1 MKKNRLRVITLVL
14 VVAMALGQLAFAQDM
29 NVVTIS
35 GDGIES
41 PVSFTMEDIL
51 AVPEEGQIEDEYIYN
66 SRTGQKSASVKGVSL
81 KYVLVEMLGL
91 ELEEGE
97 VHFTASDGY
106 AIAPQLLSDVLNDEL
121 MYVMAYEIDGET
133 ADSDKD
139 PLTDDIVVYR
149 KLKTEDEFGTVFKLI
164 IEIEVKATETV
175 EEPVVEEDPVVM
187 FPTDFTDITEEF
199 AYASKAIAT
208 LAEKG
213 IINGVGGGLYAPG
226 REFTRA
232 EFAKILVLSLNIEL
246 GDYEDN
252 FNDVSKGQWFA
263 PYIQAAV
270 DNGLFKGYTDGTFK
284 PNQTIN
290 RQEMATVAGRAAVI
304 GGLVEESRIIKFVM
318 SKTNYTDND
327 MVADW
332 AENYVAWLDAQG
344 VFKGIAKD
352 EFMPTKLV
360 NRAEAAI
367 LIYNAIFAQ

>member
-41 PVSFTMEDIL
+41 PLSLTMEALL
-51 AVPEEGQIEDEYIYN
+51 AVPAEGQIEDEYIYN

-106 AIAPQLLSDVLNDEL
+106 AIAPQPLSDVLSDEL
-121 MYVMAYEIDGET
+121 MYVMAYEIDGESI
-133 ADSDKD
+133 DNDND
-139 PLTDDIVVYR
+139 PATDEIVVYR
-149 KLKTEDEFGTVFKLI
+149 KVKTEGEFGTVFKLVV
-164 IEIEVKATETV
+164 EIEVKATEAV
-175 EEPVVEEDPVVM
+175 EEEPAEEKPVVVPVN
-187 FPTDFTDITEEF
+187 FTDITDEF
-199 AYASKAIAT
+199 AFASEAIA
-208 LAEKG
+208 AMAQKG

-232 EFAKILVLSLNIEL
+232 EFAKIMVLSLGYDL
-246 GDYEDN
+246 GEYDGG
-252 FNDVSKGQWFA
+252 FSDVAESQWFA
-263 PYIQAAV
+263 PYIKAAV

-290 RQEMATVAGRAAVI
+290 RQEMATVAGRGAIAA
-304 GGLVEESRIIKFVM
+304 GLVEEARVLKFVM
-318 SKTNYTDND
+318 SKSNYTDKD
-327 MVADW
+327 EIADW
-332 AENYVAWLDAQG
+332 AGNYVAWLEAQG
-344 VFKGIAKD
+344 VFADVSG
-352 EFMPTKLV
+352 EVFQPTKVV
-360 NRAEAAI
+360 NRAEAAVI
-367 LIYNAIFAQ
+367 VYMALLAQ